1 MSRYQRWTS
10 PLLLCQRLHTAV
22 VCLKS
27 RTGTEHRW
35 LARHL
40 KDPFVKAVKQQNY
53 RCRSAFKLLEIDD
66 KHRVLCPGLSVL
78 DCGAAPGAWSQVA
91 IQRVN
96 ALGTDAN
103 APVGFVLGVDL
114 LRIAP
119 LEGAVFLSNADV
131 TDPSTLNKIQELLPS
146 GKADVILSDMAPNA
160 TGIQELDHEK
170 LINLC
175 LSVLDMSSSILQ
187 PGGIMLCKFWN
198 GRDAQLLQSR
208 LMEHFCNVRTIK
220 PQASRKESAES
231 YYLARG
237 RVLAGSR
244 RRAEEG
250 DPSRRRRWRR
260 GAMENLEDNT
270 TVFSTLRSLNNF
282 ISQRM
287 EGTSG
292 LATPG
297 SSQNTLH
304 MQYQQRVQLE
314 EQAGQIHSKSQL
326 LQVEREKMQMEL
338 SHKRARIEL
347 EKAANMNA
355 RNYEHEADR
364 NQELLTRIKQYQER
378 EVEAENKLKEQ
389 IEMNKSY
396 KKSMETMSK
405 KLQEKESKLA
415 EANETISMLEG
426 RMSELKWSLMNQ
438 EMQTA
443 SQESQREELLEQ
455 LDVQLKKWQEASQQI
470 QTLQASQTLM
480 AEYEQ
485 KIKDLE
491 QKLSLQEQD
500 AAIVKNMKAELARFP
515 KMERELRQLRE
526 ENAYFREMK
535 ENNGLLKEEVEGLQR
550 KLERYEKVQASLVA
564 LELENEKLLG
574 KLKSWEKLDQSTGL
588 NIRTPDDLSRQIVA
602 LQQRELA
609 LKEQNT
615 NITNSARILEKA
627 RQQLQ
632 EEVLRIQNQLLDE
645 KKKRE
650 QHEALVRRLQK
661 RVLLLTKERDGMRAI
676 LESYDS
682 ELTPSEHSP
691 QLSRRMREAEEMV
704 QKVHAH
710 NTEMEA
716 QLSQVVEEVGNQKQR
731 ADMLE
736 AELKFLKSQT
746 CTADQ
751 SLFVTQEEVNMLRL
765 KIEELEAERGR
776 LEEENKCLEMKL
788 EKLTLQGDYDPS
800 KTKVLHFS
808 MNPAS
813 LAKQQRKEEQQ
824 QLQEECERLRELVRV
839 LEGGGSISDNPE
851 GVGSLHSPQEI
862 AELKKQVESAELKNQ
877 RLKEVFQTKIQEFR
891 KVCYTLTGYQ
901 IDITTENQYRLTSIY
916 AEHQGDCLLFK
927 ASSSSGGKMQLLETE
942 FSRTVRELIDLHLLH
957 QDSIPAFLSAVTLD
971 LFSRQT
977 VA

>member
-1 MSRYQRWTS
+1 
-10 PLLLCQRLHTAV
+10 
-22 VCLKS
+22 
-27 RTGTEHRW
+27 
-35 LARHL
+35 
-40 KDPFVKAVKQQNY
+40 
-53 RCRSAFKLLEIDD
+53 
-66 KHRVLCPGLSVL
+66 
-78 DCGAAPGAWSQVA
+78 
-91 IQRVN
+91 
-96 ALGTDAN
+96 
-103 APVGFVLGVDL
+103 
-114 LRIAP
+114 
-119 LEGAVFLSNADV
+119 
-131 TDPSTLNKIQELLPS
+131 
-146 GKADVILSDMAPNA
+146 
-160 TGIQELDHEK
+160 
-170 LINLC
+170 
-175 LSVLDMSSSILQ
+175 
-187 PGGIMLCKFWN
+187 
-198 GRDAQLLQSR
+198 
-208 LMEHFCNVRTIK
+208 ME
-220 PQASRKESAES
+220 
-231 YYLARG
+231 
-237 RVLAGSR
+237 
-244 RRAEEG
+244 
-250 DPSRRRRWRR
+250 D
-260 GAMENLEDNT
+260 LEDNT

-282 ISQRM
+282 ISRRM
-287 EGTSG
+287 EGVSG

-297 SSQNTLH
+297 SSQSSIQI
-304 MQYQQRVQLE
+304 QYQQRMQLE

-347 EKAANMNA
+347 EKAANTNA
-355 RNYEHEADR
+355 RNYEREADR

-378 EVEAENKLKEQ
+378 ETEAENKLKEQ
-389 IEMNKSY
+389 MEMNKSY

-415 EANETISMLEG
+415 ESNETITILKG
-426 RMSELKWSLMNQ
+426 KISELQWNIMNQ
-438 EMQTA
+438 EMQMT
-443 SQESQREELLEQ
+443 SQDSQKQELMEQ
-455 LDVQLKKWQEASQQI
+455 LDVQHKKWQEASQQI
-470 QTLQASQTLM
+470 QTLQASQSLLG
-480 AEYEQ
+480 EYEQ

-491 QKLSLQEQD
+491 QKFSQQEHD
-500 AAIVKNMKAELARFP
+500 ALIVKNMKAELARFP

-550 KLERYEKVQASLVA
+550 KLERYEKVQAQLVTV
-564 LELENEKLLG
+564 ELENEKLME

-602 LQQRELA
+602 LQQRELV
-609 LKEQNT
+609 LKEQNST
-615 NITNSARILEKA
+615 ITNSARILEKA

-632 EEVLRIQNQLLDE
+632 EEILRIQSQLLDE

-691 QLSRRMREAEEMV
+691 QLNRRMREAEEMV
-704 QKVHAH
+704 QKLHAH
-710 NTEMEA
+710 NTELEA
-716 QLSQVVEEVGNQKQR
+716 QLSQVLEEVGNHKQR
-731 ADMLE
+731 AEMLE
-736 AELKFLKSQT
+736 VEMKVLKSQE
-746 CTADQ
+746 CTAEQ
-751 SLFVTQEEVNMLRL
+751 STVITKEEVDVLRL
-765 KIEELEAERGR
+765 KIEELEAERSR
-776 LEEENKCLEMKL
+776 LEEQNRSLEMKL

-800 KTKVLHFS
+800 RTKVLHFS

-839 LEGGGSISDNPE
+839 LEGGGSIPGNLE
-851 GVGSLHSPQEI
+851 GVGSFQSQQEI

-942 FSRTVRELIDLHLLH
+942 FSRTIRELIELHLLR
-957 QDSIPAFLSAVTLD
+957 QDSIPAFLSALTLD

-977 VA
+977 IA

>member
-1 MSRYQRWTS
+1 M
-10 PLLLCQRLHTAV
+10 
-22 VCLKS
+22 
-27 RTGTEHRW
+27 E
-35 LARHL
+35 
-40 KDPFVKAVKQQNY
+40 D
-53 RCRSAFKLLEIDD
+53 LE
-66 KHRVLCPGLSVL
+66 
-78 DCGAAPGAWSQVA
+78 
-91 IQRVN
+91 N
-96 ALGTDAN
+96 
-103 APVGFVLGVDL
+103 
-114 LRIAP
+114 
-119 LEGAVFLSNADV
+119 
-131 TDPSTLNKIQELLPS
+131 
-146 GKADVILSDMAPNA
+146 
-160 TGIQELDHEK
+160 
-170 LINLC
+170 
-175 LSVLDMSSSILQ
+175 
-187 PGGIMLCKFWN
+187 
-198 GRDAQLLQSR
+198 
-208 LMEHFCNVRTIK
+208 
-220 PQASRKESAES
+220 
-231 YYLARG
+231 
-237 RVLAGSR
+237 
-244 RRAEEG
+244 
-250 DPSRRRRWRR
+250 
-260 GAMENLEDNT
+260 NT

-287 EGTSG
+287 EGVSG

-297 SSQNTLH
+297 SSQSSLQI
-304 MQYQQRVQLE
+304 QYQQRVQLE

-347 EKAANMNA
+347 EKAATTNA
-355 RNYEHEADR
+355 RNYEREADR

-378 EVEAENKLKEQ
+378 ETEAENKLKEQ
-389 IEMNKSY
+389 MEMNKSY

-415 EANETISMLEG
+415 EANETITILKG
-426 RMSELKWSLMNQ
+426 KISELQWNIMNQ
-438 EMQTA
+438 EMQMT
-443 SQESQREELLEQ
+443 SQDSQKQELMEQ
-455 LDVQLKKWQEASQQI
+455 LDVQQKKWQEASQQI
-470 QTLQASQTLM
+470 QTLQAGQSLL

-491 QKLSLQEQD
+491 QKLSQQEHD
-500 AAIVKNMKAELARFP
+500 AVIVKNMKAELARFP

-550 KLERYEKVQASLVA
+550 KLERYEKVQAQLVTV
-564 LELENEKLLG
+564 ELENEKLLG

-602 LQQRELA
+602 LQQRELV
-609 LKEQNT
+609 LKEQNST
-615 NITNSARILEKA
+615 ITNSARMLEKA

-632 EEVLRIQNQLLDE
+632 EEILRVQSQLLDE

-704 QKVHAH
+704 QKLHAH
-710 NTEMEA
+710 NTELEG
-716 QLSQVVEEVGNQKQR
+716 QLSQVLEEVGNHKQR
-731 ADMLE
+731 AEMLE
-736 AELKFLKSQT
+736 VEMKVLKSQE
-746 CTADQ
+746 CTAEQ
-751 SLFVTQEEVNMLRL
+751 STVVTKEEVDTLRL
-765 KIEELEAERGR
+765 KIEELEAERSK
-776 LEEENKCLEMKL
+776 LEEENRSLEMKL
-788 EKLTLQGDYDPS
+788 EKLTVQGDYDPS
-800 KTKVLHFS
+800 RTKVLHLS

-839 LEGGGSISDNPE
+839 LEGGGAIPGNLE
-851 GVGSLHSPQEI
+851 GVGGFQSPQEV

-927 ASSSSGGKMQLLETE
+927 DMGKT
-942 FSRTVRELIDLHLLH
+942 
-957 QDSIPAFLSAVTLD
+957 
-971 LFSRQT
+971 
-977 VA
+977 

>member
-1 MSRYQRWTS
+1 
-10 PLLLCQRLHTAV
+10 
-22 VCLKS
+22 
-27 RTGTEHRW
+27 
-35 LARHL
+35 
-40 KDPFVKAVKQQNY
+40 
-53 RCRSAFKLLEIDD
+53 
-66 KHRVLCPGLSVL
+66 
-78 DCGAAPGAWSQVA
+78 
-91 IQRVN
+91 
-96 ALGTDAN
+96 
-103 APVGFVLGVDL
+103 
-114 LRIAP
+114 
-119 LEGAVFLSNADV
+119 
-131 TDPSTLNKIQELLPS
+131 
-146 GKADVILSDMAPNA
+146 
-160 TGIQELDHEK
+160 
-170 LINLC
+170 
-175 LSVLDMSSSILQ
+175 
-187 PGGIMLCKFWN
+187 
-198 GRDAQLLQSR
+198 
-208 LMEHFCNVRTIK
+208 ME
-220 PQASRKESAES
+220 
-231 YYLARG
+231 
-237 RVLAGSR
+237 
-244 RRAEEG
+244 
-250 DPSRRRRWRR
+250 D
-260 GAMENLEDNT
+260 LEDNT

-282 ISQRM
+282 ISRRM
-287 EGTSG
+287 EGVSG

-297 SSQNTLH
+297 SSQSSIQI
-304 MQYQQRVQLE
+304 QYQQRMQLE

-347 EKAANMNA
+347 EKAANTSA
-355 RNYEHEADR
+355 RNYEREADR

-378 EVEAENKLKEQ
+378 ETEAENKLKEQ
-389 IEMNKSY
+389 MEMNKSY

-415 EANETISMLEG
+415 EANETITILKG
-426 RMSELKWSLMNQ
+426 KISELQWNIMNQ
-438 EMQTA
+438 EMQMT
-443 SQESQREELLEQ
+443 SQDSQKQELMEQ
-455 LDVQLKKWQEASQQI
+455 LDVQHKKWQEASQQI
-470 QTLQASQTLM
+470 QTLQTSQSLLG
-480 AEYEQ
+480 EYEQ

-491 QKLSLQEQD
+491 QKFSQQEHD
-500 AAIVKNMKAELARFP
+500 ALIVKNMKAELARFP

-550 KLERYEKVQASLVA
+550 KLERYEKVQAQLVTV
-564 LELENEKLLG
+564 ELENEKLLE

-602 LQQRELA
+602 LQQRELV
-609 LKEQNT
+609 LKEQNST
-615 NITNSARILEKA
+615 VTNSARILEKA

-632 EEVLRIQNQLLDE
+632 EEILRVQSQLLDE

-691 QLSRRMREAEEMV
+691 QLNRRMREAEEMV
-704 QKVHAH
+704 QKLHAH
-710 NTEMEA
+710 NTELEA
-716 QLSQVVEEVGNQKQR
+716 QLSQVLEEVGNHKQR
-731 ADMLE
+731 AEMLE
-736 AELKFLKSQT
+736 VEMKVLKSQE
-746 CTADQ
+746 CTAEQ
-751 SLFVTQEEVNMLRL
+751 STVITKEEVDMLRL
-765 KIEELEAERGR
+765 KIEELEAERSR
-776 LEEENKCLEMKL
+776 LEEQNRSLEMKL

-800 KTKVLHFS
+800 RTKVLHFS

-839 LEGGGSISDNPE
+839 LEGGGSIPGNLE
-851 GVGSLHSPQEI
+851 GVGSFQSQQEI

-942 FSRTVRELIDLHLLH
+942 FSRTIRELIELHLLR
-957 QDSIPAFLSAVTLD
+957 QDSIPAFLSALTLD

-977 VA
+977 IA

>member
-1 MSRYQRWTS
+1 M
-10 PLLLCQRLHTAV
+10 
-22 VCLKS
+22 
-27 RTGTEHRW
+27 E
-35 LARHL
+35 
-40 KDPFVKAVKQQNY
+40 D
-53 RCRSAFKLLEIDD
+53 LE
-66 KHRVLCPGLSVL
+66 
-78 DCGAAPGAWSQVA
+78 
-91 IQRVN
+91 
-96 ALGTDAN
+96 
-103 APVGFVLGVDL
+103 
-114 LRIAP
+114 
-119 LEGAVFLSNADV
+119 E
-131 TDPSTLNKIQELLPS
+131 
-146 GKADVILSDMAPNA
+146 
-160 TGIQELDHEK
+160 
-170 LINLC
+170 
-175 LSVLDMSSSILQ
+175 
-187 PGGIMLCKFWN
+187 
-198 GRDAQLLQSR
+198 
-208 LMEHFCNVRTIK
+208 
-220 PQASRKESAES
+220 
-231 YYLARG
+231 
-237 RVLAGSR
+237 
-244 RRAEEG
+244 
-250 DPSRRRRWRR
+250 
-260 GAMENLEDNT
+260 NT

-282 ISQRM
+282 ISQRV
-287 EGTSG
+287 EGLSG

-297 SSQNTLH
+297 SSQSSLQV
-304 MQYQQRVQLE
+304 QYQQRVQLE
-314 EQAGQIHSKSQL
+314 EQAGQIQSKSQL

-347 EKAANMNA
+347 EKAASTNA
-355 RNYEHEADR
+355 RNYEREADR

-378 EVEAENKLKEQ
+378 ETDAENKLKEQ
-389 IEMNKSY
+389 IEMNKSF

-415 EANETISMLEG
+415 EANETITVLKG
-426 RMSELKWSLMNQ
+426 KISELQWNIMNQ
-438 EMQTA
+438 EMQMT
-443 SQESQREELLEQ
+443 SQDSQKQELMEQ
-455 LDVQLKKWQEASQQI
+455 LDVQLKKWQDANQQI
-470 QTLQASQTLM
+470 QTLQAGQSLL

-491 QKLSLQEQD
+491 QKFSQQEHD
-500 AAIVKNMKAELARFP
+500 ALIVKNMKAELARFP

-550 KLERYEKVQASLVA
+550 KLERYEKVQAQLVSV
-564 LELENEKLLG
+564 ELEKEKLLG

-602 LQQRELA
+602 LQQRELV
-609 LKEQNT
+609 LKEQNST
-615 NITNSARILEKA
+615 VTNSARILEKA

-632 EEVLRIQNQLLDE
+632 EEILRVQSQLLDE

-691 QLSRRMREAEEMV
+691 QLNRRMREAEEMV
-704 QKVHAH
+704 QKLHAH
-710 NTEMEA
+710 NTELEA
-716 QLSQVVEEVGNQKQR
+716 QLSQVLEEVGNHKQR
-731 ADMLE
+731 AEMLE
-736 AELKFLKSQT
+736 MEMKALKSQEHT
-746 CTADQ
+746 TEQ
-751 SLFVTQEEVNMLRL
+751 STIITKEEVDVLRV
-765 KIEELEAERGR
+765 KIEELEAERSK
-776 LEEENKCLEMKL
+776 LEEENRSLGIKL

-800 KTKVLHFS
+800 RTKVLHFS

-839 LEGGGSISDNPE
+839 LEGGGSIPENLE
-851 GVGSLHSPQEI
+851 GVGSFQSPQEI

-942 FSRTVRELIDLHLLH
+942 FSRTIRELIELHLLR
-957 QDSIPAFLSAVTLD
+957 QDSIPAFLSALTLD

-977 VA
+977 IA

>member
-1 MSRYQRWTS
+1 
-10 PLLLCQRLHTAV
+10 
-22 VCLKS
+22 
-27 RTGTEHRW
+27 
-35 LARHL
+35 
-40 KDPFVKAVKQQNY
+40 
-53 RCRSAFKLLEIDD
+53 
-66 KHRVLCPGLSVL
+66 
-78 DCGAAPGAWSQVA
+78 
-91 IQRVN
+91 
-96 ALGTDAN
+96 
-103 APVGFVLGVDL
+103 
-114 LRIAP
+114 
-119 LEGAVFLSNADV
+119 
-131 TDPSTLNKIQELLPS
+131 
-146 GKADVILSDMAPNA
+146 
-160 TGIQELDHEK
+160 
-170 LINLC
+170 
-175 LSVLDMSSSILQ
+175 
-187 PGGIMLCKFWN
+187 
-198 GRDAQLLQSR
+198 
-208 LMEHFCNVRTIK
+208 ME
-220 PQASRKESAES
+220 
-231 YYLARG
+231 
-237 RVLAGSR
+237 
-244 RRAEEG
+244 
-250 DPSRRRRWRR
+250 D
-260 GAMENLEDNT
+260 LEDNT

-287 EGTSG
+287 EGVSG

-297 SSQNTLH
+297 SSQSSLQI
-304 MQYQQRVQLE
+304 QYQQRMQLE

-347 EKAANMNA
+347 EKAANTNA
-355 RNYEHEADR
+355 RNYEREADR

-378 EVEAENKLKEQ
+378 ETEAENKLKEQ
-389 IEMNKSY
+389 MEMNKSY

-415 EANETISMLEG
+415 EANETITVLKG
-426 RMSELKWSLMNQ
+426 KISELQWNIMNQ
-438 EMQTA
+438 EMQMT
-443 SQESQREELLEQ
+443 SQDSQKQELMEQ
-455 LDVQLKKWQEASQQI
+455 LDVQHKKWQEASQQI
-470 QTLQASQTLM
+470 QTLQASQSLL

-491 QKLSLQEQD
+491 QKFSQQEHD
-500 AAIVKNMKAELARFP
+500 ALIVKNMKAELARFP
-515 KMERELRQLRE
+515 KMERELHQLRE

-550 KLERYEKVQASLVA
+550 KLERYEKVQAQLVA
-564 LELENEKLLG
+564 VELENEKLLG

-602 LQQRELA
+602 LQQRELV
-609 LKEQNT
+609 LKEQNST
-615 NITNSARILEKA
+615 ITNSARILEKA

-632 EEVLRIQNQLLDE
+632 EEILRIQSQLLDE

-691 QLSRRMREAEEMV
+691 QLNRRMREAEEMV
-704 QKVHAH
+704 QKLHAH
-710 NTEMEA
+710 NTELEA
-716 QLSQVVEEVGNQKQR
+716 QLSQVLEEVGNHKQR
-731 ADMLE
+731 AEMLE
-736 AELKFLKSQT
+736 VEMKVLKSQE
-746 CTADQ
+746 CTAEQ
-751 SLFVTQEEVNMLRL
+751 STVITKEEVDMLRL
-765 KIEELEAERGR
+765 KIEELEAERSK
-776 LEEENKCLEMKL
+776 LEEENRSLEMKL

-800 KTKVLHFS
+800 RTKVLHFS

-839 LEGGGSISDNPE
+839 LEGGGSIPGNLE
-851 GVGSLHSPQEI
+851 GVGSFQSPQEI

-927 ASSSSGGKMQLLETE
+927 GQ
-942 FSRTVRELIDLHLLH
+942 
-957 QDSIPAFLSAVTLD
+957 
-971 LFSRQT
+971 
-977 VA
+977 

>member
-1 MSRYQRWTS
+1 M
-10 PLLLCQRLHTAV
+10 
-22 VCLKS
+22 
-27 RTGTEHRW
+27 E
-35 LARHL
+35 
-40 KDPFVKAVKQQNY
+40 D
-53 RCRSAFKLLEIDD
+53 LE
-66 KHRVLCPGLSVL
+66 
-78 DCGAAPGAWSQVA
+78 
-91 IQRVN
+91 
-96 ALGTDAN
+96 
-103 APVGFVLGVDL
+103 
-114 LRIAP
+114 
-119 LEGAVFLSNADV
+119 E
-131 TDPSTLNKIQELLPS
+131 
-146 GKADVILSDMAPNA
+146 
-160 TGIQELDHEK
+160 
-170 LINLC
+170 
-175 LSVLDMSSSILQ
+175 
-187 PGGIMLCKFWN
+187 
-198 GRDAQLLQSR
+198 
-208 LMEHFCNVRTIK
+208 
-220 PQASRKESAES
+220 
-231 YYLARG
+231 
-237 RVLAGSR
+237 
-244 RRAEEG
+244 
-250 DPSRRRRWRR
+250 
-260 GAMENLEDNT
+260 NT

-287 EGTSG
+287 EGVSG

-297 SSQNTLH
+297 SSQSSLQI
-304 MQYQQRVQLE
+304 QYQQRVQLE

-347 EKAANMNA
+347 EKAANTNA
-355 RNYEHEADR
+355 RNYEREADR

-378 EVEAENKLKEQ
+378 ETEAENKLKEQ
-389 IEMNKSY
+389 MEMNKSY

-415 EANETISMLEG
+415 EANETITILKG
-426 RMSELKWSLMNQ
+426 KISELQWNIMNQ
-438 EMQTA
+438 EMQMT
-443 SQESQREELLEQ
+443 SQDSQKQELVEQ
-455 LDVQLKKWQEASQQI
+455 LDVQHKKWQEASQQI
-470 QTLQASQTLM
+470 QALQASQSLL

-491 QKLSLQEQD
+491 QKFSQQEHD
-500 AAIVKNMKAELARFP
+500 ALIVKNMKAELARFP

-550 KLERYEKVQASLVA
+550 KLERYEKVQAQLVTV
-564 LELENEKLLG
+564 ELENEKLLG

-602 LQQRELA
+602 LQQRELV
-609 LKEQNT
+609 LKEQNST
-615 NITNSARILEKA
+615 ITNSARILEKA

-632 EEVLRIQNQLLDE
+632 EEILRIQSQLLDE

-691 QLSRRMREAEEMV
+691 QLNRRMREAEEMV
-704 QKVHAH
+704 QKLHAH
-710 NTEMEA
+710 NAELEA
-716 QLSQVVEEVGNQKQR
+716 QLTQVLEEVGNHKQR
-731 ADMLE
+731 AEMLE
-736 AELKFLKSQT
+736 VEMKVLKSQE
-746 CTADQ
+746 CTAEQ
-751 SLFVTQEEVNMLRL
+751 STVISKEEVDTLRL
-765 KIEELEAERGR
+765 KIEELEAERSK
-776 LEEENKCLEMKL
+776 LEEENRSLEMKL

-800 KTKVLHFS
+800 RTKVLHFS

-839 LEGGGSISDNPE
+839 LEGGGSIPGNLE
-851 GVGSLHSPQEI
+851 GAGSFQSPQEV

-942 FSRTVRELIDLHLLH
+942 FSRTIRELIELHLLR
-957 QDSIPAFLSAVTLD
+957 QDSIPAFLSALTLD

-977 VA
+977 IA